1 MTYNPQIFSNYFRV
15 EHEQN
20 ENNKKTRLALQN
32 SHKSLH
38 TLRDYITR
46 RKTIKKR
53 DRHRENILLSSGNKN
68 NEI

>member
-15 EHEQN
+15 EHELN
-20 ENNKKTRLALQN
+20 ENNKKTRFALQN

-53 DRHRENILLSSGNKN
+53 ETPREYFAV
-68 NEI
+68 EWQQEQ